1 EDEADDE
8 PTLIRDIRSIGEE
21 EAERQ
26 LRDELD
32 RPVSTDELEE
42 RAARIREAGGT
53 PKGGVELADRKPGEM
68 PIIFRAKGCEECSF
82 TGYRGRMGIFE
93 LMLIDADVRA
103 EILKQ
108 SDSKTIGQAAQRNGM
123 RVLREDGA
131 RQVLAGVTSVEE
143 VLAATQANEMEAA
156 E

>member
-1 EDEADDE
+1 MG
-8 PTLIRDIRSIGEE
+8 R
-21 EAERQ
+21 
-26 LRDELD
+26 LD
-32 RPVSTDELEE
+32 QGSPDLQW
-42 RAARIREAGGT
+42 AAAIA
-53 PKGGVELADRKPGEM
+53 A
-68 PIIFRAKGCEECSF
+68 F
-82 TGYRGRMGIFE
+82 
-93 LMLIDADVRA
+93 A